1 MTAPVPTEEPG
12 EDLPAGIRD
21 ALDAAKERVAGLR
34 ARLTANERR
43 ILTLEGRP
51 TRNNPSWSHTVG
63 TADALIAAVA
73 TVEIAAAQAGAD
85 SVVDGPMAAVMART
99 GLTADDIES
108 FAGADTASRTGAINL
123 LQGHLGEQYALELI
137 NSGQIPVPE
146 GHVARLADAPN
157 QPAWDLELVDPD
169 GGSVMHAQVKISD
182 SAATIREH
190 FVRYPEVSVVYA
202 NSEAA
207 AALADDGSVT
217 VIARGA
223 EFPVGTGRTVVD
235 MGVSHGSVREGVTGL
250 LEGGAGEPLLQKVL
264 TDVPLISLLLIAG
277 RAASSYLGTD
287 EAGSQIL
294 RTAGRRARD
303 VLVANSLG
311 HATTAATSEPLTGSI
326 TAAAYLVGGNAVR
339 AARGDITRAADRFV
353 STRTAL
359 ATYAPGT

>member
-1 MTAPVPTEEPG
+1 MTTAPPHDEPG
-12 EDLPAGIRD
+12 EEIPAGIR
-21 ALDAAKERVAGLR
+21 ASLDTARGRVTELR
-34 ARLTANERR
+34 ARLSANERR
-43 ILTLEGRP
+43 LLTLEGRP
-51 TRNNPSWSHTVG
+51 TRTDPAWSHTVG

-73 TVEIAAAQAGAD
+73 AVEIAAAQADAD

-99 GLTADDIES
+99 GLTADDIER
-108 FAGADTASRTGAINL
+108 FAGADTASRTGAISH

-146 GHVARLADAPN
+146 GHVARLAGSQN

-190 FVRYPEVSVVYA
+190 FARYPEVTVVYA

-207 AALADDGSVT
+207 AALADDGMVT

-223 EFPVGTGRTVVD
+223 EFPAGTGRTVVD
-235 MGVSHGSVREGVTGL
+235 MGVSHGNVRDGVAAL
-250 LEGGAGEPLLQKVL
+250 LDGGAGEPLLQKVL

-277 RAASSYLGTD
+277 RAASSYLSTD
-287 EAGSQIL
+287 DAGSEIL

-311 HATTAATSEPLTGSI
+311 HATTAATTEPLTGSI
-326 TAAAYLVGGNAVR
+326 TAAAYLVAGNAVR
-339 AARGDITRAADRFV
+339 AARGDIARAADRFV

-359 ATYAPGT
+359 GTFAPG